1 MSSMRLLN
9 FVSVKLTFCLILG
22 ILLGLYLEARILW
35 VVVLLL
41 VSLGF
46 LALTWKT
53 QKRTAFSL
61 FGTATFLTTLLLGIL
76 VIGLSL
82 PKNQPYHYLNS
93 PKSKSS
99 LRLKISEV
107 LKPNAYSYRYYAK
120 VKALDTTKTSGKII
134 LYVTKDSTAT
144 ELSVD
149 DELLAF
155 DTLDDVS
162 PPLNPY
168 QFNFKKY
175 LQQQEVYGQLRLSG
189 NQFVLLKE
197 PSKTLKGTAANFR
210 AGLIDKL
217 KKVGFGNEQLGVIQ
231 ALLLGQRNNITE
243 ETYANYKDA
252 GAVHILAV
260 SGLHVGILLLLL
272 QFLLQP
278 LEHLPKGRTIK
289 LVAIVML
296 LWGYAFVAGLSPSIV
311 RAVTMFSFLA
321 YALYLNRPTNTF
333 NILAL
338 SMFFILLV
346 RPLFL
351 FQVGFQM
358 SYAAVFAII
367 WVYPKL
373 QRFWH
378 PKNWVLR
385 KGWQLLSVS
394 IAAQLGVLP
403 ISLFYFHQFPALFFI
418 SNLIVVPF
426 LGILLGLGIGVLL
439 LTHFD
444 SIPKFLVVLYD
455 SLIGAMNRIVAW
467 VARQE
472 SFLFTDIPFDGIQVV
487 LGYAIILAGILTF
500 SKFRIRNVAFLLI
513 AAIVYSSY
521 LILDT
526 WSTQN
531 EEKLWLWHQTRNSVL
546 PHQKGNT
553 LEILSHDFIQAK
565 EGIQAYEVAERI
577 KSTRYDSLQNQYAF
591 GDKKLL
597 VLSGSDVYG
606 ATKNPDYVL
615 LSQSPKIHFERFLDS
630 VRPKMILADG
640 SNYRSYVN
648 RWKLTCLKRKL
659 PFHYTGEKGA
669 YLFKIED

>member
-1 MSSMRLLN
+1 MRFFD
-9 FVSVKLTFCLILG
+9 FVSVKLTFYLILG
-22 ILLGLYLEARILW
+22 ILIGFYLEPEIPLAVGLLA
-35 VVVLLL
+35 VSLLLL
-41 VSLGF
+41 V
-46 LALTWKT
+46 LTWKT
-53 QKRTAFSL
+53 QKRGAYPFFGIVAFI
-61 FGTATFLTTLLLGIL
+61 TTLLLGIF
-76 VIGLSL
+76 VISFSI
-82 PKNQPYHYLNS
+82 PKNQPSHYLNF
-93 PKSKSS
+93 PKSKGNVQ
-99 LRLKISEV
+99 LKITQV
-107 LKPNAYSYRYYAK
+107 LKPNSYSYRYYAK
-120 VKALDTTKTSGKII
+120 VKALDTSKALGKII
-134 LYVTKDSTAT
+134 IYVTKDSTTT

-149 DELLAF
+149 DELLTITAL
-155 DTLDDVS
+155 DTIP

-175 LQQQEVYGQLRLSG
+175 LKQQRVYGQLRLSG
-189 NQFVLLKE
+189 NQFVLLEE
-197 PSKTLKGTAANFR
+197 PSKTLKGVAGNFR
-210 AGLIDKL
+210 SGLIGKL
-217 KKVGFGNEQLGVIQ
+217 KKVGFGDEQLGVIQ
-231 ALLLGQRNNITE
+231 ALLLGQRNDISE
-243 ETYANYKDA
+243 ETYTNYKNA

-278 LEHLPKGRTIK
+278 LKRLPKGKTTK

-321 YALYLNRPTNTF
+321 YAMYLNRPANTF

-358 SYAAVFAII
+358 SYAAVFAIV
-367 WVYPKL
+367 WLYPKL
-373 QRFWH
+373 QRFWY
-378 PKNWVLR
+378 PKNWLLQ

-403 ISLFYFHQFPALFFI
+403 ISLFYFHQFPALFFV
-418 SNLIVVPF
+418 SNLLIVPF
-426 LGILLGLGIGVLL
+426 LGAILGAGILILG

-444 SIPKFLVVLYD
+444 ILPKFLVSMYD
-455 SLIGAMNRIVAW
+455 MLIQGMNSVIAW

-472 SFLFTDIPFDGIQVV
+472 AFLFSDIPFDEIQLI
-487 LGYAIILAGILTF
+487 LGYAIILGVIITF
-500 SKFRIRNVAFLLI
+500 SKFQFRNVAFLLI

-521 LILDT
+521 LMMET

-531 EEKLWLWHQTRNSVL
+531 EEKLWLRHQTRNSVL
-546 PHQKGNT
+546 LQQKGNK
-553 LEILSHDFIQAK
+553 LNVFSHDFNLAK
-565 EGIQAYEVAERI
+565 KGIKNYEVAQRI

-597 VLSGSDVYG
+597 VLNGSDIYG

-615 LSQSPKIHFERFLDS
+615 LTQSPKIHFERFLDS

-648 RWKLTCLKRKL
+648 RWKKTCLKRKL

-669 YLFKIED
+669 YLFKSSDQ